1 MKTKLIAL
9 LLVMLSVSGSLMAQ
23 NDGKVAFGIL
33 GGVNLQNL
41 TGKDSD
47 GDKIEDNGLLPGF
60 HAGFNVILPV
70 APDFYIQ
77 PGLLFST
84 KGAKFTYEMATK
96 AADNEWVMKYR
107 PYYVELPVNFLYR
120 PVLGSGH
127 MLLGFGPYAAY
138 GVGGKVIAEF
148 GDESEEAK
156 IKFKSPVT
164 EADYEEDVTFLRPLD
179 AGANIFFGYELNM
192 GLFFHL
198 NAQLGLLKVN
208 PEYEGSSDDDG
219 FIKNTGFGLSLGY
232 RF

>member
-1 MKTKLIAL
+1 MKTKLVAV
-9 LLVMLSVSGSLMAQ
+9 LLVMLSVSGTLMAQ
-23 NDGKVAFGIL
+23 DDNKVSFGIL

-41 TGKDSD
+41 NGKDAE
-47 GDKIEDNGLLPGF
+47 GDPIDDNGLLPGF
-60 HAGFNVILPV
+60 HAGVNVILPV

-84 KGAKFTYEMATK
+84 KGAKFTYEAPTK
-96 AADNEWVMKYR
+96 AADNEWVMKYK

-127 MLLGFGPYAAY
+127 MLLGFGPYVAY
-138 GVGGKVIAEF
+138 GIGGKVISEY
-148 GDESEEAK
+148 GDQQEEEK
-156 IKFKSPVT
+156 IKFKSPVS
-164 EADYEEDVTFLRPLD
+164 ESDYEEDVTFLRPFD

-192 GLFFHL
+192 GLFLHL

-208 PEYEGSSDDDG
+208 PEYEGTSDDDG
-219 FIKNTGFGLSLGY
+219 FIKNTGFGLSVGY

>member
-9 LLVMLSVSGSLMAQ
+9 LLVMLSVSGSIMAQ
-23 NDGKVAFGIL
+23 DDGKAAFGIL

-41 TGKDSD
+41 TGKDEG
-47 GDKIEDNGLLPGF
+47 GDPIEDKGLLPGF
-60 HAGFNVILPV
+60 HAGVNVILPV

-84 KGAKFTYEMATK
+84 KGAKFTYEAPTK
-96 AADNEWVMKYR
+96 ADDNEWVMKYR

-120 PVLGSGH
+120 PVLGNGH

-138 GVGGKVIAEF
+138 GIGGKVTSEY
-148 GDESEEAK
+148 GGESEEAK
-156 IKFKSPVT
+156 IKFKSPVA
-164 EADYEEDVTFLRPLD
+164 EDDYEEDVIFLRPFD

-192 GLFFHL
+192 GLFLHL

-219 FIKNTGFGLSLGY
+219 FIKNTGFGLSVGY